1 MTFLTETFFELS
13 PFGLFTIQDVSEVI
27 KGSSNKIHSLIKR
40 AIAKG
45 EIIRLRR
52 GLYCLPKKYLKKHIN
67 LYAVAQ
73 HIYGPS
79 YISLESAL
87 SWHGWIP
94 EAVYTL
100 TSVSFNKSKDFNTP
114 LGLFSYNH
122 VPQNIFYESVERHI
136 DQEGYIF
143 FMAKPLKALVDYIY
157 INKIDFDNE
166 DFLLN
171 SLRIEKEEL
180 NNLQSKDFD
189 LLAANYENKRVNQFL
204 GKIKKELNR

>member
-1 MTFLTETFFELS
+1 MTNLTETFFELS
-13 PFGLFTIQDVSEVI
+13 PLGMFTIQDVSEVI
-27 KGSSNKIHSLIKR
+27 QGSNNKIYSLIKR

-100 TSVSFNKSKDFNTP
+100 TSVAFNKSKEYKTP
-114 LGLFSYNH
+114 LGIFSYSH

-136 DQEGYIF
+136 DHEGYIF

-157 INKIDFDNE
+157 INKIDFDSV

-171 SLRIEKEEL
+171 SLRIEKEKL
-180 NNLQSKDFD
+180 NNLQSRDFD
-189 LLAANYENKRVNQFL
+189 LLAVNYGNKRVNQL
-204 GKIKKELNR
+204 GVTLSR

>member
-1 MTFLTETFFELS
+1 MTNLSETFFELS
-13 PFGLFTIQDVSEVI
+13 PLGMFTIQDVFEVI
-27 KGSSNKIHSLIKR
+27 QGSNNKIYSLIKR

-100 TSVSFNKSKDFNTP
+100 TSVAFNKSKDYKTP
-114 LGLFSYNH
+114 LGIFSYSH

-136 DQEGYIF
+136 NHEGYIF

-157 INKIDFDNE
+157 INKIDFDSV

-171 SLRIEKEEL
+171 SLRIEKDEL
-180 NNLQSKDFD
+180 NNLQSRDFD
-189 LLAANYENKRVNQFL
+189 LLAVNYGNKRVNQFIN
-204 GKIKKELNR
+204 KIKKELDK

>member
-1 MTFLTETFFELS
+1 MDQHDYLTETFFELS
-13 PFGLFTIQDVSEVI
+13 PLGLFTIQDVDEVI
-27 KGSSNKIHSLIKR
+27 QGSNNKLYSLIKR

-52 GLYCLPKKYLKKHIN
+52 GLYCLPKKYLN

-100 TSVSFNKSKDFNTP
+100 TSVSFNKSKDYKTP
-114 LGLFSYNH
+114 LGIFSYSH

-157 INKIDFDNE
+157 INKIDFDSI

-180 NNLQSKDFD
+180 TNLQSRDFD
-189 LLAANYENKRVNQFL
+189 LLAENYGNKRVNQFL

>member
-1 MTFLTETFFELS
+1 MW
-13 PFGLFTIQDVSEVI
+13 
-27 KGSSNKIHSLIKR
+27 
-40 AIAKG
+40 
-45 EIIRLRR
+45 
-52 GLYCLPKKYLKKHIN
+52 
-67 LYAVAQ
+67 VAQ

-100 TSVSFNKSKDFNTP
+100 TSVSFYKSKDYKTP
-114 LGLFSYNH
+114 LGLFSYSH

-157 INKIDFDNE
+157 INKIDFDSV

-180 NNLQSKDFD
+180 NKLQNRDFN
-189 LLAANYENKRVNQFL
+189 LLAENYENEKVNQFL
-204 GKIKKELNR
+204 SKIKKELNKWVFK

>member
-1 MTFLTETFFELS
+1 M
-13 PFGLFTIQDVSEVI
+13 FTIQDFAEVI
-27 KGSSNKIHSLIKR
+27 PGSDNRLYSLIKR

-45 EIIRLRR
+45 EIIHLRR

-100 TSVSFNKSKDFNTP
+100 TSVSYNKSRDQKTP
-114 LGLFSYNH
+114 LGNFSYSH

-157 INKIDFDNE
+157 INKIDWGSL
-166 DFLLN
+166 DFLLK

-180 NNLQSKDFD
+180 DKLQSRDFD
-189 LLAANYENKRVNQFL
+189 LLAANYKNKRVNHFIN
-204 GKIKKELNR
+204 KIKKELNK

>member
-1 MTFLTETFFELS
+1 MTNLTETFFELS
-13 PFGLFTIQDVSEVI
+13 PLGLFTIQDVAAVI
-27 KGSSNKIHSLIKR
+27 QGSNNKLFSLIKR

-45 EIIRLRR
+45 EIIRIRR

-67 LYAVAQ
+67 LYTVAQ

-100 TSVSFNKSKDFNTP
+100 TSVGFNKSKEFKTP
-114 LGLFSYNH
+114 LGLFSYSH

-143 FMAKPLKALVDYIY
+143 FMATPLKALVDYIY
-157 INKIDFDNE
+157 INKINFDSV
-166 DFLLN
+166 DFLLK
-171 SLRIEKEEL
+171 SLRIEQEEL
-180 NNLQSKDFD
+180 NKLQGRDFD
-189 LLAANYENKRVNQFL
+189 LLAVNYGNKRVTQFINN
-204 GKIKKELNR
+204 IKKELNK